1 MAIIS
6 SANIQT
12 VLDAGGPSK
21 VVNIQ
26 TTYSVSSTIDEHY
39 CVGLI
44 SPYSGKARWCRVT
57 PTDNAATQGASI
69 LTQMAA

>member
-6 SANIQT
+6 SADIHA
-12 VLDAGGPSK
+12 VLDAGCPSK
-21 VVNIQ
+21 VVEIQ

-39 CVGLI
+39 CVGLT
-44 SPYSGKARWCRVT
+44 SPYSGKSRWCRVT